1 MAEEA
6 ALSVVEGLQADDWK
20 RVRDFSGKSLFST
33 YIRVVTVRLLEDFA
47 RKRFGR
53 MRPPLWVKALGGVWE
68 RLFELLCLRRLSVHE
83 AVEITAQR
91 ELEEQR
97 EIEDSAYTLLAK
109 IPNCGKHQGLEL
121 VSQEIDDVVGAEITT
136 VARSFEQKQKEELFT
151 AVVEVVLGSP
161 GIGVSGKFLDKF
173 NELDINLSSDEKLL
187 LRLCYQEDMS
197 VTGAGKMIGMTRFQA
212 HGKMR
217 RLMKR
222 LHEEFSRV
230 GLARELRQYL

>member
-1 MAEEA
+1 
-6 ALSVVEGLQADDWK
+6 
-20 RVRDFSGKSLFST
+20 
-33 YIRVVTVRLLEDFA
+33 
-47 RKRFGR
+47 
-53 MRPPLWVKALGGVWE
+53 
-68 RLFELLCLRRLSVHE
+68 
-83 AVEITAQR
+83 
-91 ELEEQR
+91 
-97 EIEDSAYTLLAK
+97 
-109 IPNCGKHQGLEL
+109 LEL
-121 VSQEIDDVVGAEITT
+121 VSQKIDDVVGAETTT

-151 AVVEVVLGSP
+151 AVVEVVFGSSE
-161 GIGVSGKFLDKF
+161 IGVSGKFLDKF
-173 NELDINLSSDEKLL
+173 NELDIHLSSDEKLL